1 MKVLQTITAIIQHSI
16 KKSLP
21 SSKHCIMFP
30 PNDKQSTGG
39 WGKTPRHNDIHL
51 AGTPR
56 LLQQD
61 V

>member
-1 MKVLQTITAIIQHSI
+1 
-16 KKSLP
+16 
-21 SSKHCIMFP
+21 MFP

-39 WGKTPRHNDIHL
+39 GGKTPRHNDIHL